1 MCRHPTWISLVGRR
15 FLWKFGQFSEEELVN
30 SLRFLEAWYAA
41 ACDGDW
47 EHSHGVR
54 IETLDNPGW
63 MLVIDLMGTPL
74 QGRLCD
80 REESSAD
87 GTWISVKSDGV
98 EFVAAGDLHAL
109 ESVINAFAEF
119 SA

>member
-1 MCRHPTWISLVGRR
+1 M
-15 FLWKFGQFSEEELVN
+15 N
-30 SLRFLEAWYAA
+30 SLRSLEAWYAA
-41 ACDGDW
+41 ACDGGW
-47 EHSHGVR
+47 EHLYGVR

-80 REESSAD
+80 RDESSTD

-98 EFVAAGDLHAL
+98 EFVAAGDLYAL
-109 ESVINAFAEF
+109 ERVIDAFAEF
-119 SA
+119 SM

>member
-1 MCRHPTWISLVGRR
+1 MRPLQSI
-15 FLWKFGQFSEEELVN
+15 
-30 SLRFLEAWYAA
+30 EAWYAA